1 MSILIYKPAR
11 VTLLLLCLSFSST
24 VIANVFVNPRS
35 NHLNLYLGSYDA
47 ETETGVL
54 ENPSSNIAIGLSSSA
69 QSRRHP
75 FLAIDM
81 ELWLLAT
88 EYNNTLSAP
97 LLVST
102 NDDMELETSAITFGA
117 RLMYPHDARYR
128 FYVSGGFGYFHS
140 ELRVRANVS
149 DTISFF
155 EDSTQEFA
163 PYLGAGITFNLG
175 YRQTLELFYRRW
187 DTQGDFSK
195 FNIPETDIGG
205 EAFGIGFGMYW

>member
-1 MSILIYKPAR
+1 MSILIYKPASA
-11 VTLLLLCLSFSST
+11 TLLLLCLSLSST

-128 FYVSGGFGYFHS
+128 FYISGGFGYFHS

-187 DTQGDFSK
+187 DTQGNFSK